1 MGVTIN
7 TPDATATSTTNKSL
21 SKKEIRSKFLS
32 DFKGRIDLALDKLY
46 LFYGRPYDFDSP
58 SGGELPEPI
67 DSISDDAS
75 IRKAIMALKLIR
87 PEDVTLAI
95 KRRDWA
101 ASDNKV
107 YIPYS
112 NLIDLEAEAYYA
124 FVKSQNKLYICLDN
138 NNGVASTTEPNSD
151 SADPFTTADGYR
163 WKLLIDYNSSAIRKF
178 SADSHLPL
186 PIKGSEQ
193 IIESTTG
200 GQIERLQ
207 LADDSPETIDYT
219 GIDASPENEV
229 PFFIKGDGDDIRTG
243 RATFADSDVVSGG
256 LTNDGNLASTITDA
270 GTGYYNDSARGTV
283 PVEFR
288 LTDPS
293 DAGVGFKLAYGIATI
308 SGGSITDLKVINPG
322 SGYPDN
328 GTLTIV
334 QSSAIAYATL
344 DDSNRIASTNII
356 KPGANFR
363 TATVVSIAGDA
374 VSDTEDADSY
384 IQPIISPFGGHGS
397 NLQSELSATSLFL
410 NIRVSSDTSE
420 FTQTNDFRQIGI
432 ISNVKDTAGENILGE
447 SIDATTSATL
457 VENSGMLFT
466 SISADAIIEGRDS
479 LHKANIVDLTETN
492 TGTETMRYLN
502 NQDVPYGD
510 TFNNSEV
517 VDFDANT
524 NNKTGFTISNI
535 TKPAIDIFSG
545 DILFINNNT
554 AIQRNAEQT
563 ETINFIFNF

>member
-7 TPDATATSTTNKSL
+7 TPDATSTATTNKSL

-32 DFKGRIDLALDKLY
+32 DFKGRIDLQLDKLY

-58 SGGELPEPI
+58 NTGPLPEPI

-95 KRRDWA
+95 RRIEWTSGTKFDQ
-101 ASDNKV
+101 
-107 YIPYS
+107 YS
-112 NLIDLEAEAYYA
+112 NLIDLEDKDYYA

-138 NNGVASTTEPNSD
+138 NNGATSDTEPNRD
-151 SADPFTTADGYR
+151 SADPFTTADGYK
-163 WKLLIDYNSSAIRKF
+163 WKLLIDYNSSVIRKF
-178 SADSHLPL
+178 SATTHLPL

-193 IIESTTG
+193 IKVSTTG
-200 GQIERLQ
+200 GQIERLE
-207 LADDSPETIDYT
+207 LTDDSPETIDYT
-219 GIDASPENEV
+219 DASPLLSEV
-229 PFFIKGDGDDIRTG
+229 PFFIKGDGDDVRTG
-243 RATFADSDVVSGG
+243 RASFAG
-256 LTNDGNLASTITDA
+256 LQVNASTLVSATITEA
-270 GTGYYNDSARGTV
+270 GTGYYNDSTRGTV

-293 DAGVGFKLAYGIATI
+293 SANTESTPFKLAYGLATI
-308 SGGSITDLKVINPG
+308 TNGTITALEVVNSG
-322 SGYPDN
+322 SGYPAS
-328 GTLTIV
+328 GSLTIV

-344 DDSNRIASTNII
+344 DGSGDRITSTVIE

-432 ISNVKDTAGENILGE
+432 ISNVKDTLGADIPDE

-457 VENSGMLFT
+457 VAGAGMEF
-466 SISADAIIEGRDS
+466 SSVSADAIIEGRDS
-479 LHKANIVDLTETN
+479 LHTANIVDLNETS
-492 TGTETMRYLN
+492 TTTTMRYLN
-502 NQDVPYGD
+502 SQEVPYGN
-510 TFNNSEV
+510 TFNNNEV
-517 VDFDANT
+517 VDFDSATGN
-524 NNKTGFTISNI
+524 GFTISNI

-563 ETINFIFNF
+563 ETLNFIFNF

>member
-7 TPDATATSTTNKSL
+7 TPDATSTATTNKSL

-32 DFKGRIDLALDKLY
+32 DFKARIDGQLDKLY

-58 SGGELPEPI
+58 SGGVLPEPI

-95 KRRDWA
+95 RRIEWTSGTKFDQ
-101 ASDNKV
+101 
-107 YIPYS
+107 YS
-112 NLIDLEAEAYYA
+112 NLIDLEDKDYYA
-124 FVKSQNKLYICLDN
+124 FVKSQNKLYICLNN
-138 NNGVASTTEPNSD
+138 NNGATSDTEPNRS
-151 SADPFTTADGYR
+151 SPDPFTTADGYR
-163 WKLLIDYNSSAIRKF
+163 WKLLIDYNSSVIRKF
-178 SADSHLPL
+178 SAETHLPL

-193 IIESTTG
+193 ITRSETG
-200 GQIERLQ
+200 GQIERLE
-207 LADDSPETIDYT
+207 LTDDSPETIDYT
-219 GIDASPENEV
+219 DASPLLSEV

-243 RATFADSDVVSGG
+243 RGVIGSVTAGQLDSATVA
-256 LTNDGNLASTITDA
+256 TNGA
-270 GTGYYNDSARGTV
+270 GTGYYNDSVRGTV

-293 DAGVGFKLAYGIATI
+293 TAGVGFKLAYGIATI
-308 SGGSITDLKVINPG
+308 TNGTITALEVVNGGN
-322 SGYPDN
+322 GYPEN

-344 DDSNRIASTNII
+344 DGSSRDRITSTVIE

-363 TATVVSIAGDA
+363 TATVVSIAGNA

-432 ISNVKDTAGENILGE
+432 ISNVKDTGGEDIPSE

-457 VENSGMLFT
+457 VENSGMEFS
-466 SISADAIIEGRDS
+466 SISDDAIIDGRSS
-479 LHKANIVDLTETN
+479 LHKANIVDLTVTD
-492 TGTETMRYLN
+492 TGTTMRYLN
-502 NQDVPYGD
+502 SQDVPYTN

-517 VDFDANT
+517 VDFDADT

-563 ETINFIFNF
+563 ETLNFIFNF

>member
-7 TPDATATSTTNKSL
+7 TPDATSTATTNKSL

-32 DFKGRIDLALDKLY
+32 DFKARIDGQLDKLY

-58 SGGELPEPI
+58 NTGPLPEPI

-95 KRRDWA
+95 RRIEWTTGLKFDQ
-101 ASDNKV
+101 
-107 YIPYS
+107 YS
-112 NLIDLEAEAYYA
+112 NLIDLEDKNYYT
-124 FVKSQNKLYICLDN
+124 FVKSQNKLYICLNN
-138 NNGVASTTEPNSD
+138 NNGATSVTEPNSSD
-151 SADPFTTADGYR
+151 GTPFTTADGYK
-163 WKLLIDYNSSAIRKF
+163 WKLLIDYNSSVIRKF
-178 SADSHLPL
+178 SATTHLPL

-193 IIESTTG
+193 IKVSTTG
-200 GQIERLQ
+200 GQIERLE
-207 LADDSPETIDYT
+207 LTDDSPPGRGDYSDFD
-219 GIDASPENEV
+219 GSPENEV
-229 PFFIKGDGDDIRTG
+229 PFFIKGDGDDVRTG
-243 RATFADSDVVSGG
+243 RASIATIEATTLVS
-256 LTNDGNLASTITDA
+256 ATITNA
-270 GTGYYNDSARGTV
+270 GTGYYNDSTRGTV

-293 DAGVGFKLAYGIATI
+293 SANTESTPFKLAYGLATI
-308 SGGSITDLKVINPG
+308 TNGTITALEVVNSG
-322 SGYPDN
+322 SGYPDS

-344 DDSNRIASTNII
+344 DSGDRIASTVIE

-374 VSDTEDADSY
+374 VSDAEDADSY

-432 ISNVKDTAGENILGE
+432 ISNVKDTLGANIPNE

-457 VENSGMLFT
+457 VAGSEMEFS

-479 LHKANIVDLTETN
+479 LHTANIVDLNETS
-492 TGTETMRYLN
+492 TTTTMRYLN
-502 NQDVPYGD
+502 SQEVPYGN

-517 VDFDANT
+517 VDFDSATGN
-524 NNKTGFTISNI
+524 GFTISNI
-535 TKPAIDIFSG
+535 TKPVIDIFSG

>member
-7 TPDATATSTTNKSL
+7 TPDATSTATTNKSL

-32 DFKGRIDLALDKLY
+32 DFKARIDGQLDKLY

-58 SGGELPEPI
+58 NTGPLPEPI

-95 KRRDWA
+95 RRIEWTTGLKFDQ
-101 ASDNKV
+101 
-107 YIPYS
+107 YS
-112 NLIDLEAEAYYA
+112 NLIDLEDKNYYT
-124 FVKSQNKLYICLDN
+124 FVKSQNKLYICLNN
-138 NNGVASTTEPNSD
+138 NNGATSVTEPNSSD
-151 SADPFTTADGYR
+151 GTPFTTADGYK
-163 WKLLIDYNSSAIRKF
+163 WKLLIDYNSSVIRKF
-178 SADSHLPL
+178 SATTHLPL

-193 IIESTTG
+193 IKVSTTG
-200 GQIERLQ
+200 GQIERLE
-207 LADDSPETIDYT
+207 LTDDSPPGRGDYSDFD
-219 GIDASPENEV
+219 GSPENEV
-229 PFFIKGDGDDIRTG
+229 PFFIKGDGDDVRTG
-243 RATFADSDVVSGG
+243 RASIATIEATTLVS
-256 LTNDGNLASTITDA
+256 ATITNA
-270 GTGYYNDSARGTV
+270 GTGYYNDSTRGTV

-293 DAGVGFKLAYGIATI
+293 SANTESTPFKLAYGLATI
-308 SGGSITDLKVINPG
+308 TNGTITALEVVNSG
-322 SGYPDN
+322 SGYPDS

-344 DDSNRIASTNII
+344 DSGDRIASTVIE

-374 VSDTEDADSY
+374 VSDAEDADSY

-432 ISNVKDTAGENILGE
+432 ISNVKDTLGANIPNE

-457 VENSGMLFT
+457 VAGSEMEFS

-479 LHKANIVDLTETN
+479 LHTANIVDLNETS
-492 TGTETMRYLN
+492 TTTTMRYLN
-502 NQDVPYGD
+502 SQEVPYGN

-517 VDFDANT
+517 VDFDSATGN
-524 NNKTGFTISNI
+524 GFTISNI
-535 TKPAIDIFSG
+535 TKPVIDIFSG

-554 AIQRNAEQT
+554 AILRNAEQT

>member
-7 TPDATATSTTNKSL
+7 TPDATSTATTNKSL

-32 DFKGRIDLALDKLY
+32 DFKARIDGQLDKLY

-58 SGGELPEPI
+58 NTGPLPEPI

-95 KRRDWA
+95 RRIEWTTGT
-101 ASDNKV
+101 KV
-107 YIPYS
+107 FTQYS
-112 NLIDLEAEAYYA
+112 NLIDLEDKDYYA

-138 NNGVASTTEPNSD
+138 NNGATSVTEPNSSD
-151 SADPFTTADGYR
+151 GTPFTTADGYK
-163 WKLLIDYNSSAIRKF
+163 WKLLIDYNSSVIRKF
-178 SADSHLPL
+178 SATTHLPL

-193 IIESTTG
+193 IKVSTTG
-200 GQIERLQ
+200 GQIERLE
-207 LADDSPETIDYT
+207 LTDDSPETIDYT
-219 GIDASPENEV
+219 DASPLLSEV
-229 PFFIKGDGDDIRTG
+229 PFFIKGDGDDVRTG
-243 RATFADSDVVSGG
+243 RATFADTTNPPQVEGSALVS
-256 LTNDGNLASTITDA
+256 ATITEA
-270 GTGYYNDSARGTV
+270 GTGYYNDSTRGTV

-293 DAGVGFKLAYGIATI
+293 TAGVGFKLAYGLATI
-308 SGGSITDLKVINPG
+308 TNGIITALEVVNGGN
-322 SGYPDN
+322 GYPTS

-344 DDSNRIASTNII
+344 DGSGDRITSTVIE

-363 TATVVSIAGDA
+363 TAKVVSIAGNA
-374 VSDTEDADSY
+374 VSDAEDADSY

-432 ISNVKDTAGENILGE
+432 ISNVKDTLGADIPDE

-457 VENSGMLFT
+457 VAGAGMEFS

-479 LHKANIVDLTETN
+479 LHIANIVDLNETS
-492 TGTETMRYLN
+492 TTTTMRYLN
-502 NQDVPYGD
+502 SQEVPYGN

-517 VDFDANT
+517 VDFDADT

-535 TKPAIDIFSG
+535 TKPTIDIFSG

-563 ETINFIFNF
+563 ETLNFIFNF

>member
-7 TPDATATSTTNKSL
+7 TPDATSTATTNKSL

-32 DFKGRIDLALDKLY
+32 DFKARIDGQLDKLY

-58 SGGELPEPI
+58 NTGPLPEPI

-95 KRRDWA
+95 RRIEWTTGLKFDQ
-101 ASDNKV
+101 
-107 YIPYS
+107 YS
-112 NLIDLEAEAYYA
+112 NLIDLEDKNYYT
-124 FVKSQNKLYICLDN
+124 FVKSQNKLYICLNN
-138 NNGVASTTEPNSD
+138 NNGATSVTEPNSSD
-151 SADPFTTADGYR
+151 GTPFTTADGYK
-163 WKLLIDYNSSAIRKF
+163 WKLLIDYNSSVIRKF
-178 SADSHLPL
+178 SATTHLPL

-193 IIESTTG
+193 IKVSTTG
-200 GQIERLQ
+200 GQIERLE
-207 LADDSPETIDYT
+207 LTDDSPETIDYT
-219 GIDASPENEV
+219 DASPLLSEV
-229 PFFIKGDGDDIRTG
+229 PFFIKGDGDDVRTG
-243 RATFADSDVVSGG
+243 RASIATIEATTLVS
-256 LTNDGNLASTITDA
+256 ATITNA
-270 GTGYYNDSARGTV
+270 GTGYYNDSTRGTV

-293 DAGVGFKLAYGIATI
+293 SANTESTPFKLAYGLATI
-308 SGGSITDLKVINPG
+308 TNGTITALEVVNSG
-322 SGYPDN
+322 SGYPDS

-344 DDSNRIASTNII
+344 DSGDRIASTVIE

-374 VSDTEDADSY
+374 VSDAEDADSY

-432 ISNVKDTAGENILGE
+432 ISNVKDTLGANIPNE

-457 VENSGMLFT
+457 VAGSEMEFS

-479 LHKANIVDLTETN
+479 LHTANIVDLNETS
-492 TGTETMRYLN
+492 TTTTMRYLN
-502 NQDVPYGD
+502 SQEVPYGN

-517 VDFDANT
+517 VDFDSATGN
-524 NNKTGFTISNI
+524 GFTISNI
-535 TKPAIDIFSG
+535 TKPVIDIFSG

>member
-7 TPDATATSTTNKSL
+7 TPDATSTATTNKSL

-32 DFKGRIDLALDKLY
+32 DFKGRIDLQLDKLY

-58 SGGELPEPI
+58 NTGPLPEPI

-95 KRRDWA
+95 RRIEWTSGTKFDQ
-101 ASDNKV
+101 
-107 YIPYS
+107 YS
-112 NLIDLEAEAYYA
+112 NLIDLEDKDYYA
-124 FVKSQNKLYICLDN
+124 FVKSQNKLYICLNN
-138 NNGVASTTEPNSD
+138 NNGATSDTEPNSSD
-151 SADPFTTADGYR
+151 GTPFTTADGYK
-163 WKLLIDYNSSAIRKF
+163 WKLLIDYNSSVIRKF
-178 SADSHLPL
+178 SATTHLPL

-193 IIESTTG
+193 IKVSTTG
-200 GQIERLQ
+200 GQIERLE
-207 LADDSPETIDYT
+207 LTDDSPETIDYT
-219 GIDASPENEV
+219 DASPLLSEV
-229 PFFIKGDGDDIRTG
+229 PFFIKGDGDDVRTG
-243 RATFADSDVVSGG
+243 RASFADSDVQAGTLVS
-256 LTNDGNLASTITDA
+256 ATITAA
-270 GTGYYNDSARGTV
+270 GTGYYNDSTRGTV

-293 DAGVGFKLAYGIATI
+293 AAGVGFKLAYGLATI
-308 SGGSITDLKVINPG
+308 TNGTITALEVVNGGNGYTTNG
-322 SGYPDN
+322 SGSSS
-328 GTLTIV
+328 LTIV

-344 DDSNRIASTNII
+344 DGSGDRITSTVIE

-363 TATVVSIAGDA
+363 TAKVVSIAGNA
-374 VSDTEDADSY
+374 VSDAEDADSY

-432 ISNVKDTAGENILGE
+432 ISNVKDTLGADIPSE

-457 VENSGMLFT
+457 VAGAGMEFS

-479 LHKANIVDLTETN
+479 LHRANIVDLNETS
-492 TGTETMRYLN
+492 TTTTMRYLN
-502 NQDVPYGD
+502 NQDVPYGN

-517 VDFDANT
+517 VDFDSAGG
-524 NNKTGFTISNI
+524 TGFTISNI

-563 ETINFIFNF
+563 ETLNFIFNF

>member
-7 TPDATATSTTNKSL
+7 TPDATATSTTNRSL

-95 KRRDWA
+95 KRRDWTT
-101 ASDNKV
+101 NTKV
-107 YIPYS
+107 FTPYS
-112 NLIDLEAEAYYA
+112 NLIDLEDEAYYA

-138 NNGVASTTEPNSD
+138 NNGATSVTEPNSSD
-151 SADPFTTADGYR
+151 GTPFTTADGYR
-163 WKLLIDYNSSAIRKF
+163 WKLLIDYNSSVIRKF
-178 SADSHLPL
+178 SATTHLPL

-193 IIESTTG
+193 IKVSTTG
-200 GQIERLQ
+200 GQIERLE
-207 LADDSPETIDYT
+207 LTNDSPETIDYT
-219 GIDASPENEV
+219 DASPLLSEV
-229 PFFIKGDGDDIRTG
+229 PFFIKGDGDDVRTG
-243 RATFADSDVVSGG
+243 RATFAALNGDI
-256 LTNDGNLASTITDA
+256 NASTLVSATISNA
-270 GTGYYNDSARGTV
+270 GTGYYNDSTRETV

-293 DAGVGFKLAYGIATI
+293 TAGVGFKLAYGLATI
-308 SGGSITDLKVINPG
+308 SNGTITALEVINSG
-322 SGYPDN
+322 SGYPES

-344 DDSNRIASTNII
+344 DGSGDRITSTVIE

-363 TATVVSIAGDA
+363 TAKVISIAGNA
-374 VSDTEDADSY
+374 VSDAEDADSY

-432 ISNVKDTAGENILGE
+432 ISNVKDISGLDIPSE

-457 VENSGMLFT
+457 VENSGMEFS
-466 SISADAIIEGRDS
+466 SISDDAIIEGRDS
-479 LHKANIVDLTETN
+479 LHKANIVDLNETD
-492 TGTETMRYLN
+492 TVTSMRYLN
-502 NQDVPYGD
+502 SQDVPYGN

-517 VDFDANT
+517 VDFDADT
-524 NNKTGFTISNI
+524 SSGKTGFTISNI